1 MPAPQLTA
9 FGVQVPSF
17 PPSGGAGAQHA
28 LVMVIQPPASPPH
41 GTTPGLLGSPP
52 SGRSLDEPLSAASVP
67 PPSLAASPPS
77 PALPPLLLMPPLE
90 ELPLLLLLD
99 ELAPPLLLLLLDELE
114 SPLELPFPLLP
125 PLPLLPIEESGRPLL
140 GELPDELHCER
151 TNGDPTAMANPRIHT
166 SVRPIAVLLGAVFR
180 ARAPLRHARY
190 LTNTDWDK
198 AWNRKFVAV

>member
-1 MPAPQLTA
+1 MHCTLLVPGPQLTE

-28 LVMVIQPPASPPH
+28 LVMVGQPPASPPH

-52 SGRSLDEPLSAASVP
+52 SGRSLGEPVSAASEP
-67 PPSLAASPPS
+67 PPSSAAWPPS
-77 PALPPLLLMPPLE
+77 PALPLLLLTPPLD

-99 ELAPPLLLLLLDELE
+99 ELAPPLLLLLLDEPE
-114 SPLELPFPLLP
+114 SPLELPFAMLP
-125 PLPLLPIEESGRPLL
+125 PLPLLPIEESGGKLL

-166 SVRPIAVLLGAVFR
+166 SVLPIDVLLGAVSR
-180 ARAPLRHARY
+180 ARDP
-190 LTNTDWDK
+190 
-198 AWNRKFVAV
+198 F